1 MEAERPEGEAA
12 VYFRIG
18 PRLTIMGVFPSLL
31 RVGQMFK
38 FMYKLHVK
46 DWLTVY
52 LGFRVKMLIYIIYC
66 ELNYVRMYQ
75 SLQPRVECIRA
86 VVLNLCETA
95 AQQILFL

>member
-46 DWLTVY
+46 D
-52 LGFRVKMLIYIIYC
+52 
-66 ELNYVRMYQ
+66 
-75 SLQPRVECIRA
+75 
-86 VVLNLCETA
+86 
-95 AQQILFL
+95 